1 MNRDDASKFQVGD
14 RVYSP
19 HFGKGIVTNVLER
32 ALYAVEVKWAERPML
47 ESPTYYDYFTD
58 YFTLDGRFE
67 CEHANPQFDIT
78 FDKEEKEVKENT
90 KFKVGDR
97 VYAPFH
103 GYGTVIEVHE
113 HPSVHPVVVKWD
125 NSTTSLVEEV
135 NSFTEDGYLSRWTKT
150 DDTRIS
156 IAREPLKE
164 GEEMKDVIPPKK
176 DKKEGKF
183 KVGDRVYFPYFGLG
197 TVTTACDRG
206 GYPVEVTWNNGQV
219 TLFTSEGFLDYGD
232 NDNKLTVVK
241 FKVGDRV
248 RSRGFGV
255 GVVDEVLGSEYPYPI
270 TVKWTDGS
278 LGGTYSSF
286 TLEGH
291 YYPRRSDAERDITLL
306 EEGETMKDNKI
317 KTDAINP
324 PHYRVKGIPEA
335 YDIMTHLMN
344 REQLEGFLWGN
355 IIKYAYRY
363 GRKGDEAETAGKIK
377 WYAQKLK
384 ELGECESE

>member
-14 RVYSP
+14 RVY
-19 HFGKGIVTNVLER
+19 
-32 ALYAVEVKWAERPML
+32 
-47 ESPTYYDYFTD
+47 
-58 YFTLDGRFE
+58 
-67 CEHANPQFDIT
+67 
-78 FDKEEKEVKENT
+78 
-90 KFKVGDR
+90 
-97 VYAPFH
+97 APFH
-103 GYGTVIEVHE
+103 GYGTVIKVHE

-125 NSTTSLVEEV
+125 NSATSLVEEV

-164 GEEMKDVIPPKK
+164 GEEMKECIN
-176 DKKEGKF
+176 F
-183 KVGDRVYFPYFGLG
+183 KVGDSVYFPYHGLG
-197 TVTTACDRG
+197 TVIANHNDGRL
-206 GYPVEVTWNNGQV
+206 YPIDVKWDKSPKGSEVST
-219 TLFTSEGFLDYGD
+219 FTKDGFLVVSHRDCGD
-232 NDNKLTVVK
+232 NDKLTVVGKVMPAEEEKKVRVSSKDEEMAEGSK
-241 FKVGDRV
+241 FQVGDRV
-248 RSRGFGV
+248 RSREFGV
-255 GVVDEVLGSEYPYPI
+255 GVVDEVIVLEHTYPI

-291 YYPRRSDAERDITLL
+291 YYNHRSDAEKDITLL
-306 EEGETMKDNKI
+306 EGEGTVEEGKV